1 MLLDLMMPEMDG
13 WEVCKQ
19 LRKTSDVPIIMLT
32 ARDDDIDKVV
42 GLELGADD
50 YVTKPFNPRE
60 LVARVK
66 AVLRRTERGS
76 EPTRVIRFQDLT
88 IDLDR
93 REFRIGERL
102 VDLRPKEFDLLVDA
116 GVEPG
121 RRVRPRAPAPG
132 SLGLRLRRRL
142 AHRRRARHLAAREA
156 RHQPGRIQ
164 TVWSVGYKLVTAD
177 QLPARAASG
186 RTRARP
192 DAPGAASARA
202 WRGRL
207 GRAADH
213 SAAGRRGRRATGH
226 RSLARRALRR
236 PARCGPG

>member
-1 MLLDLMMPEMDG
+1 MRQTSPSLILLDLMMPEMDG

-19 LRKTSDVPIIMLT
+19 LRKTSDIPIIMLT
-32 ARDDDIDKVV
+32 ARDDDVDKVV

-102 VDLRPKEFDLLVDA
+102 VDLRPKEFDLLATLAASPGVVFDRERLLQVAWGYDYGGDSRTVDVHVTWLREKLSPQPGPHPDGLERRLQA
-116 GVEPG
+116 RNRRSASREG
-121 RRVRPRAPAPG
+121 RRWPRQDPGLSIATPADGARDGAGGRSPGTSSRPTGCP
-132 SLGLRLRRRL
+132 
-142 AHRRRARHLAAREA
+142 
-156 RHQPGRIQ
+156 
-164 TVWSVGYKLVTAD
+164 VVT
-177 QLPARAASG
+177 G
-186 RTRARP
+186 
-192 DAPGAASARA
+192 GAAHA
-202 WRGRL
+202 W
-207 GRAADH
+207 
-213 SAAGRRGRRATGH
+213 AG
-226 RSLARRALRR
+226 
-236 PARCGPG
+236 